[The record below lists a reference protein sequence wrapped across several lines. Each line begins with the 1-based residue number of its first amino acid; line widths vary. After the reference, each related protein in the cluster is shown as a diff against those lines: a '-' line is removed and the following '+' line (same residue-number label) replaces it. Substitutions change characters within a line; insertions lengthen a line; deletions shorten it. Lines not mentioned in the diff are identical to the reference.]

1 MRSVLTIVLLSVY
14 LMAIDMPKKIVY
26 IEDPGDISDKIMI
39 HFVKSDFER
48 GLDVAKKYWILS
60 DRDIDRLGT
69 QIERQWRVI
78 SKRFGKSLSQEFIK
92 TQKLGRSFIRY
103 YYLQKFEN
111 HAIYWSFTFYRSK
124 SLWQINEIN
133 FKDDL
138 SILFE

>member
-1 MRSVLTIVLLSVY
+1 MRSVLAIVLLSVY

-26 IEDPGDISDKIMI
+26 IEDPRDVSDKIMV
-39 HFVKSDFER
+39 HFVKNDFER
-48 GLDVAKKYWILS
+48 GLDVAKKFWILS

-78 SKRFGKSLSQEFIK
+78 SKRFGKSLTQEFIK
-92 TQKLGRSFIRY
+92 IQKVGRSFRRY

>member
-1 MRSVLTIVLLSVY
+1 MRGFLAIVLFSVY

-26 IEDPGDISDKIMI
+26 IEDPRDVSDEIMI
-39 HFVKSDFER
+39 HFVKSDFDR
-48 GLDVAKKYWILS
+48 GLDIAKKYWILS

-78 SKRFGKSLSQEFIK
+78 SKRFGKSLTQEFIK
-92 TQKLGRSFIRY
+92 TQKVGRSFRRY